1 MSMIVDFHTHCFP
14 ETIALKAVSKLAAA
28 SRVAPLTDGTAD
40 GLSAAAREAG
50 VDLSIVLPVATS
62 PGQVSSINRF
72 AAALNERTAET
83 GLLSFG
89 GAHPDDPDWREH
101 LEQIAERGM
110 KGVKIHPVYQGVDID
125 DARFVRLLS
134 YAGELGL
141 TVVAH
146 AGDDIGIPGEVR
158 CSPAMIRRAIRQA
171 GPVTLVLAHMG
182 GWRQWE
188 QVAECLSDTGAY
200 LDTSF
205 STGVIPRMEGDSLS
219 VLDEEGFLRLAGA
232 FGPERV
238 LFGTDS
244 PWSGQRESV
253 DWLRALPLTE
263 EEKAAILGGNAMR
276 LLGMGACDGMPGH
289 DARLIRA

>member
-1 MSMIVDFHTHCFP
+1 MSMIIDFHTHCFP
-14 ETIALKAVSKLAAA
+14 EAIAAKAVGKLAAA
-28 SRVAPLTDGTAD
+28 SRLTPYADGTAG

-62 PGQVSSINRF
+62 PGQVSSINCF
-72 AAALNERTAET
+72 AASLNERARET
-83 GLLSFG
+83 GLFSFG
-89 GAHPDDPDWREH
+89 GAHPEDPDWKAH
-101 LEQIAERGM
+101 LKQVAEMGM

-125 DARFVRLLS
+125 DERFVRLLS

-141 TVVAH
+141 IVVTH

-158 CSPAMIRRAIRQA
+158 CSPPMTRRAIRQA

-188 QVAECLSDTGAY
+188 QVAECLADTGAY

-205 STGVIPRMEGDSLS
+205 STGLIPQTDGEPLRA
-219 VLDEEGFLRLAGA
+219 LDKEGFLELVKA

-244 PWSGQRESV
+244 PWSSQRESI
-253 DWLRALPLTE
+253 DWLQALPLSE

-276 LLGMGACDGMPGH
+276 LLGRGAF
-289 DARLIRA
+289 

>member
-1 MSMIVDFHTHCFP
+1 MTVIVDFHTHCFP
-14 ETIALKAVSKLAAA
+14 DGIARKAIGKLAAA
-28 SRVAPLTDGTAD
+28 SRLAPLCDGTAA

-50 VDLSIVLPVATS
+50 VDLSVVLPVATS
-62 PGQVSSINRF
+62 PGQVVSIDRS
-72 AAALNERTAET
+72 AARLNEDTART

-89 GAHPDDPDWREH
+89 GAHPEDPDWKAH
-101 LEQIAERGM
+101 LEQVAALGM
-110 KGVKIHPVYQGVDID
+110 KGVKIHPVYQGVDIA

-141 TVVAH
+141 IVVTH
-146 AGDDIGIPGEVR
+146 AGDDIGLPGEVR

-188 QVAECLSDTGAY
+188 QVADELADTTAC

-205 STGVIPRMEGDSLS
+205 STGRIPLTEGAP
-219 VLDEEGFLRLAGA
+219 VQALDEAGFLGLVAA

-244 PWSGQRESV
+244 PWSGQRES
-253 DWLRALPLTE
+253 LRWIRSLGLPEADIT
-263 EEKAAILGGNAMR
+263 AILGGNARR
-276 LLGMGACDGMPGH
+276 LLG
-289 DARLIRA
+289 I